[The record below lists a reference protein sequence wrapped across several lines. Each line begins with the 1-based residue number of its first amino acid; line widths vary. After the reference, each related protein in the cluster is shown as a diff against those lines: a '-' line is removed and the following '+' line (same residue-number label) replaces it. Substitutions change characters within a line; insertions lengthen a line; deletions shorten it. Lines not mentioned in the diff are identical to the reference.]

1 MEIKTDNRK
10 IDNSNAVYNNV
21 DKVVNGDEKTFIFAQ
36 TIYQINSEQSY
47 ETITNQVNYNE
58 FFKNYINKFDELD
71 NYAYNSVF
79 PYFKDKKYEF
89 TSIPLVLGKKM
100 IDWVFGLCEFPNKE
114 LFNFYSIIK
123 SEFDFGDDSTICKR
137 WDANFAYFNHN
148 LNLASKKYDELFDFA
163 IKTNDFPVWYLD
175 DICIDGRNILHQ
187 YENTINKYTF
197 DNRYQ
202 QRLDKNKH
210 KLSYPDIDR
219 IRSEIFNDLSK
230 TIFDNKTKSKHTV
243 IYGIGLE
250 NCFKQIQQLLY
261 LTVFYGSITHMRLIR
276 ELISNIMYMYAETFE
291 DEDFYKLTLKML
303 FLSGEFKKYRNLYNK
318 IKLKYCFVN
327 SEEFI
332 NSLIAVRKSLFKFE
346 LDKNNIF
353 LYDIYGR
360 YINDLLFDEL
370 TADIY
375 SIIDIDKEYQINIIS
390 DAFKAIGNN
399 ILRNKKISELLDLLA
414 IYFKKEYSR
423 FYIDFGK
430 IVNEIRVEE
439 LSESDFNSF
448 QFIIDSLIKNK
459 EHINFDFSDCIIKIK
474 QRKPKIKKYD
484 KLFNN
489 NDSTENILY
498 NVEIRDNELEA
509 IKSIVNIYRQ
519 RHEEREK
526 NPGVFVGYWNDYN
539 IGTSIFSSE
548 RYKNENKNFIL
559 NKYLPLAKEII
570 TSKNEI
576 LYEKIRHIRLLAH
589 LLMVEKDEKIINDI
603 YLMIHSSIEI
613 PNPHKSFDFENIHHK
628 DKTDLIVNVMMCDV
642 ILNKIDY
649 DEVLNR
655 YIEMAINNY
664 DNIEEIL
671 NCVEIINEYLKP
683 KTKSI
688 IEKQYILFN
697 ICYKID
703 DIDIRN
709 KTVILSDIFI
719 GVNKYQDQIL
729 NILKQRIE
737 NITFE
742 ECKGYLNLI
751 RKQENRNLFNDII
764 STLKNNR
771 NYYIKYISNK
781 YL

>member
-123 SEFDFGDDSTICKR
+123 SEFDFCDDSTICKR

-332 NSLIAVRKSLFKFE
+332 NSLIEVRKSLFKFE

-360 YINDLLFDEL
+360 YINNLLFDEL
-370 TADIY
+370 TVDIY

-399 ILRNKKISELLDLLA
+399 ILRNKKISELLDLLV

-548 RYKNENKNFIL
+548 RYKDENKNFIL

-628 DKTDLIVNVMMCDV
+628 DKNDLIVNVMMCDV
-642 ILNKIDY
+642 ILNKIEY

-688 IEKQYILFN
+688 IEKQYVLFN

-719 GVNKYQDQIL
+719 GVDKYQDQIFD
-729 NILKQRIE
+729 ILKQRIE

-764 STLKNNR
+764 RALKNNR

>member
-36 TIYQINSEQSY
+36 NIYQINSEQSY
-47 ETITNQVNYNE
+47 ENITNQVSYNE

-71 NYAYNSVF
+71 NYAYNSIF

-148 LNLASKKYDELFDFA
+148 LNLSSKKYDELFDFA

-332 NSLIAVRKSLFKFE
+332 NSLIEVRKSLFKFE

-360 YINDLLFDEL
+360 YINDSLFDEL

-375 SIIDIDKEYQINIIS
+375 SIINIDKEYQINIIS

-498 NVEIRDNELEA
+498 NIEIRDNELGA

-548 RYKNENKNFIL
+548 RYKDENKNFIL

-576 LYEKIRHIRLLAH
+576 LYEKIRHIRLLAR
-589 LLMVEKDEKIINDI
+589 LLMVEKDEKIMNDI

-613 PNPHKSFDFENIHHK
+613 SNPHKSFDFENIHYK

-642 ILNKIDY
+642 ILNKIEY

-655 YIEMAINNY
+655 YIEIAINNY

-719 GVNKYQDQIL
+719 GVDKYQNQIFD
-729 NILKQRIE
+729 ILKQRIE
-737 NITFE
+737 NIIFE

-764 STLKNNR
+764 SSLKNNR

>member
-332 NSLIAVRKSLFKFE
+332 NSLIEVRKSLFKFE

-498 NVEIRDNELEA
+498 NVEIRDNELGA

-548 RYKNENKNFIL
+548 RYKDKNKNFIL

-613 PNPHKSFDFENIHHK
+613 HNPHKSFDFENIHHK

-642 ILNKIDY
+642 ILNKIEY

-671 NCVEIINEYLKP
+671 NCVEIINDYLKP

-688 IEKQYILFN
+688 IEKQYVLFN

-719 GVNKYQDQIL
+719 GVDKYQDQIL

-751 RKQENRNLFNDII
+751 RKQENINLFNDII
-764 STLKNNR
+764 SALKNNR

>member
-1 MEIKTDNRK
+1 MN
-10 IDNSNAVYNNV
+10 
-21 DKVVNGDEKTFIFAQ
+21 
-36 TIYQINSEQSY
+36 
-47 ETITNQVNYNE
+47 
-58 FFKNYINKFDELD
+58 
-71 NYAYNSVF
+71 
-79 PYFKDKKYEF
+79 
-89 TSIPLVLGKKM
+89 
-100 IDWVFGLCEFPNKE
+100 C
-114 LFNFYSIIK
+114 
-123 SEFDFGDDSTICKR
+123 
-137 WDANFAYFNHN
+137 
-148 LNLASKKYDELFDFA
+148 
-163 IKTNDFPVWYLD
+163 NDFPTWYLD

-187 YENTINKYTF
+187 YENSINKFTF
-197 DNRYQ
+197 DNKYQ
-202 QRLDKNKH
+202 RKIDANKH
-210 KLSYPDIDR
+210 KLSYPDVDR
-219 IRSEIFNDLSK
+219 IKSEIFDSLSK
-230 TIFDNKTKSKHTV
+230 TIFSNKTKSKYTT

-291 DEDFYKLTLKML
+291 DEEFYKLTLKML

-332 NSLIAVRKSLFKFE
+332 NSLIEVRKSLFRFE

-399 ILRNKKISELLDLLA
+399 ILRNKKISELLALLA
-414 IYFKKEYSR
+414 IYFKKEYSG

-489 NDSTENILY
+489 KDSTENILY

-526 NPGVFVGYWNDYN
+526 NPSVFVGYWNDYN

-548 RYKNENKNFIL
+548 RYKDENKNFIL

-628 DKTDLIVNVMMCDV
+628 DKNDLIVNVMMCDV
-642 ILNKIDY
+642 ILNKIEY
-649 DEVLNR
+649 DELLNR

-688 IEKQYILFN
+688 IEKQYVLFN

-719 GVNKYQDQIL
+719 GVDKYQDQIFD
-729 NILKQRIE
+729 ILKQRIE

-764 STLKNNR
+764 SALKNNR

>member
-71 NYAYNSVF
+71 NYAYNLVF

-360 YINDLLFDEL
+360 YINDLLFDGL

>member
-47 ETITNQVNYNE
+47 ETITNQVSYNE

-71 NYAYNSVF
+71 NYAYNSIF

-332 NSLIAVRKSLFKFE
+332 NSLIEVRKSLFKFE

-360 YINDLLFDEL
+360 YINDSLFDEL

-375 SIIDIDKEYQINIIS
+375 SIINIDKEYQINIIS

-489 NDSTENILY
+489 KDSTENILY
-498 NVEIRDNELEA
+498 NVEIRDNELKA

-548 RYKNENKNFIL
+548 RYKDEIKNFIL

-576 LYEKIRHIRLLAH
+576 LYEKIRHIRLLAR
-589 LLMVEKDEKIINDI
+589 LLMVEKDEKIMNDI

-613 PNPHKSFDFENIHHK
+613 SNPHKSFDFENIHYK

-642 ILNKIDY
+642 ILNKIEY

-655 YIEMAINNY
+655 YIEIAINNY

-688 IEKQYILFN
+688 IEKQYVLFN

-709 KTVILSDIFI
+709 KTVILSNIFI
-719 GVNKYQDQIL
+719 GVDKYQDQIFD
-729 NILKQRIE
+729 ILKQRIK
-737 NITFE
+737 NIIFE

-764 STLKNNR
+764 SSLKNNR

>member
-89 TSIPLVLGKKM
+89 TSIPLVFGKKM

-148 LNLASKKYDELFDFA
+148 LNLASKKYDELFDLA

-332 NSLIAVRKSLFKFE
+332 NSLIEVRKSLFKFE

-474 QRKPKIKKYD
+474 KRKPKIKKYD

-489 NDSTENILY
+489 NDSTEKILY

-548 RYKNENKNFIL
+548 RYKDENKNFIL

-613 PNPHKSFDFENIHHK
+613 HNPHKSFDFENIHHK

-642 ILNKIDY
+642 ILNKIEY

-671 NCVEIINEYLKP
+671 NCVEIINDYLKP

-688 IEKQYILFN
+688 IEKQYVLFN

-719 GVNKYQDQIL
+719 GVDKYQDQIL

-751 RKQENRNLFNDII
+751 RKQENINLFNDII

>member
-163 IKTNDFPVWYLD
+163 IKTNDFPAWYLD

-332 NSLIAVRKSLFKFE
+332 NSLIEVRKSLFKFE

-548 RYKNENKNFIL
+548 RYKDENKNFIL

-589 LLMVEKDEKIINDI
+589 LLMVEKDEKIVNDI

-628 DKTDLIVNVMMCDV
+628 DKNDLIVNVMMCDV
-642 ILNKIDY
+642 ILNKIEY

-683 KTKSI
+683 KAKSI
-688 IEKQYILFN
+688 IEKQYVLFN

-719 GVNKYQDQIL
+719 GVDKYQDQIL

-751 RKQENRNLFNDII
+751 RKQENINLFNDII
-764 STLKNNR
+764 SALKNNR

>member
-10 IDNSNAVYNNV
+10 IDNSNTVYNNV

-148 LNLASKKYDELFDFA
+148 LNLASKKNDELFDFA

-187 YENTINKYTF
+187 YENRINKYTF

-332 NSLIAVRKSLFKFE
+332 NSLIEVRKSLFKFE

-474 QRKPKIKKYD
+474 KRKPKIKKYD

-489 NDSTENILY
+489 NDSTEKILY

-548 RYKNENKNFIL
+548 RYKDENKNFIL

-613 PNPHKSFDFENIHHK
+613 HNPHKSFDFENIHHK

-642 ILNKIDY
+642 ILNKIEY

-655 YIEMAINNY
+655 YIEMAINNC

-671 NCVEIINEYLKP
+671 NCVEIINDYLKP

-688 IEKQYILFN
+688 IEKQYVLFN

-719 GVNKYQDQIL
+719 GVDKYQDQIL

-751 RKQENRNLFNDII
+751 RKQENINLFNDII
-764 STLKNNR
+764 SALKNNR

>member
-332 NSLIAVRKSLFKFE
+332 NSLIEVRKSLFKFE

-526 NPGVFVGYWNDYN
+526 NLGVFVGYWNDYN

-548 RYKNENKNFIL
+548 RYKDENKNFIL

-589 LLMVEKDEKIINDI
+589 LLMVEEDEKIINDI

-613 PNPHKSFDFENIHHK
+613 HNPHKSFDFENIHHK
-628 DKTDLIVNVMMCDV
+628 DKTDLIINVMMCDV
-642 ILNKIDY
+642 ILNKIEY

-671 NCVEIINEYLKP
+671 NCVEIINDYLKP

-688 IEKQYILFN
+688 IEKQYVLFN

-719 GVNKYQDQIL
+719 GVDKYQDQIL

-751 RKQENRNLFNDII
+751 RKQENINLFNDII
-764 STLKNNR
+764 SALKNNR

>member
-36 TIYQINSEQSY
+36 NIYQINSEQSY
-47 ETITNQVNYNE
+47 ETITNQVSYNE

-71 NYAYNSVF
+71 NYAYNSIF

-148 LNLASKKYDELFDFA
+148 LNLSSKKYDELFDFA

-332 NSLIAVRKSLFKFE
+332 NSLIEVRKSLFKFE

-360 YINDLLFDEL
+360 YINDSLFDEL

-375 SIIDIDKEYQINIIS
+375 SIINIDKEYQINIIS

-498 NVEIRDNELEA
+498 NIEIRDNELEA

-548 RYKNENKNFIL
+548 RYKDENKNFIL

-576 LYEKIRHIRLLAH
+576 LYEKIRHIRLLAR
-589 LLMVEKDEKIINDI
+589 LLMVEKDEKIMNDI

-613 PNPHKSFDFENIHHK
+613 SNPHKSFDFENIHYK

-642 ILNKIDY
+642 ILNKIEY

-655 YIEMAINNY
+655 YIEIAINNY

-719 GVNKYQDQIL
+719 GVDKYQNQIFD
-729 NILKQRIE
+729 ILKQRIE
-737 NITFE
+737 NIIFE

-764 STLKNNR
+764 SSLKNNR

>member
-243 IYGIGLE
+243 IYGIGLK

-332 NSLIAVRKSLFKFE
+332 NSLIEVRKSLFKFE

-375 SIIDIDKEYQINIIS
+375 SIIDIDKGYQINIIS

-399 ILRNKKISELLDLLA
+399 ILRNKKISELLDFLA

-489 NDSTENILY
+489 NDSIENILY

-548 RYKNENKNFIL
+548 RYKDENKNFIL

-589 LLMVEKDEKIINDI
+589 LLMVEEDEKIINDI

-613 PNPHKSFDFENIHHK
+613 HNPHKSFDFENIHHK

-642 ILNKIDY
+642 ILNKIEY
-649 DEVLNR
+649 DEILNR

-671 NCVEIINEYLKP
+671 NCVEIINDYLKP

-688 IEKQYILFN
+688 IEKQYVLFN

-719 GVNKYQDQIL
+719 GVDKYQDQIL

-751 RKQENRNLFNDII
+751 RKQENINLFNDII
-764 STLKNNR
+764 SALKNNR

>member
-100 IDWVFGLCEFPNKE
+100 IDWIFGLCEFPNKE

-123 SEFDFGDDSTICKR
+123 SEFDLSDDSTICKR

-163 IKTNDFPVWYLD
+163 IKTNDFPAWYLD

-291 DEDFYKLTLKML
+291 DEEFYKLTLKML

-332 NSLIAVRKSLFKFE
+332 NSLIEVRKSLFKFE

-370 TADIY
+370 TAYIY

-399 ILRNKKISELLDLLA
+399 ILRNKKISELLDLLV

-439 LSESDFNSF
+439 LSESNFNSF

-459 EHINFDFSDCIIKIK
+459 QHINFDFSDCIIKIK

-548 RYKNENKNFIL
+548 RYKDENKNFIL

-589 LLMVEKDEKIINDI
+589 LLMVEKDEKIMNDI

-613 PNPHKSFDFENIHHK
+613 SNLHKSFDFENIHYK
-628 DKTDLIVNVMMCDV
+628 DKTDLIVNIMMCDV
-642 ILNKIDY
+642 ILNKIEY

-688 IEKQYILFN
+688 IEKQYVLFN

-719 GVNKYQDQIL
+719 GVDKYQDQIFD
-729 NILKQRIE
+729 ILKQRIE

-764 STLKNNR
+764 SALKNNR
-771 NYYIKYISNK
+771 NYYIKYISSK